1 MKTTYET
8 SGWMKLAEEDSY
20 EHGCTGKPIYNSG
33 TDDFSAGTIPEL
45 LKKIQRFFCV
55 EDNGVLLDS
64 CEEDGRL
71 DLQCMENDDGCIPC
85 ESEKQ
90 QWKEG
95 KLRLWAVT
103 YTVTVE
109 RVARETVALSEAAAS

>member
-20 EHGCTGKPIYNSG
+20 EHGCIGKTQYNSG
-33 TDDFSAGTIPEL
+33 TDEFSAYTIPEL
-45 LKKIQRFFCV
+45 LKKIQRHFCI

-71 DLQCMENDDGCIPC
+71 DLQCMENDDGMTASPSDMI
-85 ESEKQ
+85 EWRQ
-90 QWKEG
+90 G

-109 RVARETVALSEAAAS
+109 RVTRETVALSEAAAS